1 MIAASAE
8 QSVARVISG
17 MRPSGAQPSPRS
29 DATMIRVS
37 GSEAPIT
44 VAIADDHAVVREGLR
59 MIINAQPDIEVVGE
73 ASDAAGARELLTTR
87 APDVLLLDIN
97 LGNESGLTALPD
109 LRATRPETSIVI
121 LTMQNDPLYA
131 RRALDAGAAGYVVK
145 ESAAQELV
153 RAIRTVAGGGTYLEP
168 SLGAALVRGVIE
180 GNEEALSEREQQV
193 LALIGL
199 GHTNAEIA
207 QQLFISVRTVESHRA
222 RIQEKLGISGRAQLI
237 RYAVDHGLVDR

>member
-1 MIAASAE
+1 
-8 QSVARVISG
+8 
-17 MRPSGAQPSPRS
+17 
-29 DATMIRVS
+29 MIRVS